1 MPKEDGYKNLI
12 PANRLTK
19 EELRTMTRNGG
30 KKSGEVRRRK
40 KSLKEVAMFQVYE
53 MELSEPLRQS
63 LTEQGID
70 VEQLN
75 HANVMVR
82 GMIARAEQGDVSAF
96 NALLVLL
103 GEKPKEQIGA
113 DIDLRMKVEYV
124 HADKGISYSED
135 EIDEG

>member
-1 MPKEDGYKNLI
+1 MNEKNLI
-12 PANRLTK
+12 PNSERTPK
-19 EELRTMTRNGG
+19 ELREMTSKGG
-30 KKSGEVRRRK
+30 RKSGEVRRRK
-40 KSLKEVAMFQVYE
+40 KMMKEIAQFQVYE

-63 LTEQGID
+63 LSEQGID

-113 DIDLRMKVEYV
+113 DIDLRMKIEYV
-124 HADKGISYSED
+124 HSERGISFSED

>member
-1 MPKEDGYKNLI
+1 MNEENLI
-12 PANRLTK
+12 PANRLS
-19 EELRTMTRNGG
+19 ESELRQMASNGG
-30 KKSGEVRRRK
+30 KKSAEVRRRK
-40 KSLKEVAMFQVYE
+40 KMMKEIAQFQVYE

-63 LTEQGID
+63 LSEQGID

-124 HADKGISYSED
+124 HSERGISFSED

>member
-1 MPKEDGYKNLI
+1 MDFDPNIGKD
-12 PANRLTK
+12 TQFQ
-19 EELRTMTRNGG
+19 TG
-30 KKSGEVRRRK
+30 KKQAEIAKRGGIASGESKRRK
-40 KSLKEVAMFQVYE
+40 KSMKEVAMFQVYE

-82 GMIARAEQGDVSAF
+82 GMIARAEQGDVAAF

-124 HADKGISYSED
+124 HADRGISYSED